1 MSLAYP
7 CFGIKNYDEA
17 TSHYLDFLGFKIDFE
32 WREDAAAPV
41 YMGIS
46 RGPSPGITEGQ
57 IALHLTEHK
66 VALGIGVVADVEDV
80 RAFHED
86 LKSRNPRSAGVLVD
100 QPWGKT
106 ELHLKDPWENLLIFT
121 SPTP

>member
-1 MSLAYP
+1 MSRAFP
-7 CFGIKNYDEA
+7 CFGIKDYDEA
-17 TSHYLDFLGFKIDFE
+17 MSYYLGFLGFKVDFE
-32 WREDAAAPV
+32 WREAEDAPV

-46 RGPSPGITEGQ
+46 RGSSPGITQGE
-57 IALHLTEHK
+57 IALHLTEHM
-66 VALGIGVVADVEDV
+66 VALRIGVMADVEDV
-80 RAFHED
+80 HAFHDD
-86 LKSRNPRSAGVLVD
+86 LKSRGSKAAGVLTD

>member
-1 MSLAYP
+1 
-7 CFGIKNYDEA
+7 
-17 TSHYLDFLGFKIDFE
+17 
-32 WREDAAAPV
+32 
-41 YMGIS
+41 MGIS